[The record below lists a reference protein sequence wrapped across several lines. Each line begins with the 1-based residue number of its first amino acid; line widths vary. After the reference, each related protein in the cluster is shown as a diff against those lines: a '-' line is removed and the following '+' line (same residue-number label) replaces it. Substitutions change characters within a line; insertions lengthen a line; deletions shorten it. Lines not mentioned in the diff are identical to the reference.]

1 MDDRRFNGL
10 ARALGAMG
18 GRRDL
23 LRAMVGAAWLG
34 LAVPGDDSDGA
45 TARNKHYRGRR
56 SDRDAAPFAAEKKRK
71 KKKEAVQTH
80 VPGQGLRLQRLPRR
94 DMRDLLGH
102 HPLHRGRAMCRLVS
116 AAVIARPWPATPSP
130 ATKRGRASTHP
141 SGTVRSAARRTI
153 SVAAG
158 SASTRPM
165 TKPIAAPYA
174 AAARRAATVCAA
186 RCARAATVPTVRFR
200 RRSTRRPPGPRSTSA
215 PARTSAARQ

>member
-1 MDDRRFNGL
+1 MIVASMGWHAHSAPWVAGVTCCAPWL
-10 ARALGAMG
+10 ARHGSGLPFLATTAMARPRATSTTAAGAPIGMWPP
-18 GRRDL
+18 L
-23 LRAMVGAAWLG
+23 L
-34 LAVPGDDSDGA
+34 P
-45 TARNKHYRGRR
+45 RR
-56 SDRDAAPFAAEKKRK
+56 SARR
-71 KKKEAVQTH
+71 KKEAVQTH

-102 HPLHRGRAMCRLVS
+102 HPLHRGRAMCR
-116 AAVIARPWPATPSP
+116 ARRSRGDCAPRPTTPSP

-200 RRSTRRPPGPRSTSA
+200 RRSTRLPPGPRSTSA